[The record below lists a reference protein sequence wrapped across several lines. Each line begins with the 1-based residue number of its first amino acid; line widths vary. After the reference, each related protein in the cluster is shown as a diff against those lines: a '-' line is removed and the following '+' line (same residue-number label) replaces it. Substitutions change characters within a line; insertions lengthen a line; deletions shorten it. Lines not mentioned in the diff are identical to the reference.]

1 MKSRCN
7 LPIPTPSTNFSARA
21 DELMY
26 EEKKGKPTS
35 RRPA

>member
-1 MKSRCN
+1 MVPVQPADSDTIDE
-7 LPIPTPSTNFSARA
+7 LLARA

-35 RRPA
+35 RPPA